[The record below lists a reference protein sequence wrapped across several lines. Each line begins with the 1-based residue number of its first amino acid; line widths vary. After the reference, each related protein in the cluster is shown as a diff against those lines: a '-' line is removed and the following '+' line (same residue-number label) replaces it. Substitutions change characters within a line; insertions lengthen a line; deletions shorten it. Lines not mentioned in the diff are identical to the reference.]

1 MDNKQKLIE
10 HLGKICGAE
19 KAEKIITGLEES
31 YYYLAEDGL
40 YHIEPYLDYRDAL
53 ALEKITESAIENGYT
68 NSFDIFTDKIEE
80 FYIDY
85 DKYLLHKFY
94 EICYS
99 LNIDQDELDLI
110 NDIFYDLICLDN
122 ENIIDA
128 IDNTE
133 ILIDCS
139 IMSDNDFN
147 TESGYQIIKKYLPNI
162 YKDIKG
168 CYYNY
173 VLSTQISMTA
183 REYFELLEFSGK
195 VEIEGEFALKDPN
208 CGCLHDDIHNL
219 KIKTSV
225 KNLRFDY
232 GYSIAEIADYGVAVS
247 KIKTLQKKQNI
258 I

>member
-10 HLGKICGAE
+10 YLGKICGAE
-19 KAEKIITGLEES
+19 KAEKIIIGLEES

-40 YHIEPYLDYRDAL
+40 YHIEPYLDYGDISAI
-53 ALEKITESAIENGYT
+53 EEITESAIENGYT
-68 NSFDIFTDKIEE
+68 NSFDIFVDKIEE

-85 DKYLLHKFY
+85 DKCLLQRLY

-99 LNIDQDELDLI
+99 LDIEQDELNLI

-122 ENIIDA
+122 ESIIDA
-128 IDNTE
+128 INNTE

-139 IMSDNDFN
+139 IMSNNDCN

-173 VLSTQISMTA
+173 VLATQLSMTA

-195 VEIEGEFALKDPN
+195 VEIEGEFALKDPS
-208 CGCLHDDIHNL
+208 CGCLHDDIHNI
-219 KIKTSV
+219 KIKTST
-225 KNLRFDY
+225 KNLRIDY
-232 GYSIAEIADYGVAVS
+232 GYSIAEISDYGVAVS
-247 KIKTLQKKQNI
+247 KIKALQNK
-258 I
+258 